1 MMNNNFIQFGQTLI
15 NINYIMYAYL
25 IESNNSG
32 PGIAIQG
39 TNECHRKYY
48 NDVCV
53 RNEEFNRL
61 KDILCNR

>member
-15 NINYIMYAYL
+15 NINYIMYVYL
-25 IESNNSG
+25 IESNDYH

-39 TNECHRKYY
+39 TKECHRKYY
-48 NDVCV
+48 DDVCA